1 MMSAQ
6 RVVRTVRTARAIS
19 TALAVAIVLGTGV
32 AWSSVR
38 SFEDGIFHMS
48 APLSAQLLPLII
60 I

>member
-48 APLSAQLLPLII
+48 APSLGHG
-60 I
+60 